1 LDVLPKTHQAERHAI
16 GADAD
21 GVRSQPGFR
30 TPTVR
35 LRAWQRR
42 IAEAV
47 VTPAR
52 RTHVRR
58 AEAAPIRSTLEL
70 LLVDYFTRDGSTLLM
85 RLLSTS
91 PHVAVGGPYPFE
103 RRYFAYLWR
112 WASLLDARGWPAEWS
127 ERDLAALAHPTES
140 GLIGPPPWGTR
151 DLFDVDDREPLSAT
165 AFRLA
170 WTEFAQRAT
179 IRTRLA
185 HRACDADVRFYA
197 EKQMEV
203 RELDRSGFP
212 PHRVLATLRDPR
224 DTFVSILAWNET
236 KGANLNQADIGDE
249 SKFIAR
255 YVERQRSRLRWIH
268 DLSTDASTRVIRYE
282 HLVEAL
288 QCVARELGAWLGV
301 ELSAEQVERDREI
314 QLWHVTAQSA
324 RSSVGRWREDLEPH
338 VAERITRELRPELR
352 ALGYGA

>member
-1 LDVLPKTHQAERHAI
+1 M
-16 GADAD
+16 
-21 GVRSQPGFR
+21 
-30 TPTVR
+30 
-35 LRAWQRR
+35 
-42 IAEAV
+42 
-47 VTPAR
+47 TPAR

-70 LLVDYFTRDGSTLLM
+70 LLVDHFSRDGSTLLM

-112 WASLLDARGWPAEWS
+112 WACLLDTRGWPAEWS
-127 ERDLAALAHPTES
+127 QRDLATLAHRTES

-151 DLFDVDDREPLSAT
+151 DLLDVDDREPFSAT

-179 IRTRLA
+179 VRTRLA
-185 HRACDADVRFYA
+185 HRAYDADVRFYA

-212 PHRVLATLRDPR
+212 PHRVLAILRDPR
-224 DTFVSILAWNET
+224 DTFVSILAWNEA
-236 KGANLNQADIGDE
+236 KGANLNQADTGDE
-249 SKFIAR
+249 KDFIAR
-255 YVERQRSRLRWIH
+255 YVARQRSRLRWIH
-268 DLSTDASTRVIRYE
+268 NLSEDASTRVIRYE

-288 QCVARELGAWLGV
+288 PRVARELGAWLGV
-301 ELSAEQVERDREI
+301 ELSAERVERDREI
-314 QLWHVTAQSA
+314 QLWHVTARSA

-338 VAERITRELRPELR
+338 VAKLITRELRPELR
-352 ALGYGA
+352 ALDYEA